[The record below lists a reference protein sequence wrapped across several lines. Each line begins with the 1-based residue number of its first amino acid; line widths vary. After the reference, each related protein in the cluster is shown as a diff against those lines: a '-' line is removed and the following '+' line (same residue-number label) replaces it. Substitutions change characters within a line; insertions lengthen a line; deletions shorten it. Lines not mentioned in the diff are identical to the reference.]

1 MIDHTGF
8 IVADLARSKA
18 FYLQALAPLGY
29 AIGLELEQALGFA
42 ARAHSRGTSPVATSG
57 LPPVPPINPVAI
69 LPFVRPAVSR

>member
-42 ARAHSRGTSPVATSG
+42 ARDPQSGDDPGGDFWIATGT
-57 LPPVPPINPVAI
+57 PINPVAI